1 MKRSVSSW
9 NCCLAIFLKV
19 PRVAVLLALAP
30 LCMSSAAALAAE
42 GRLSF
47 GGHISNAS
55 CALLQPTGSAQE
67 TMAQRVNVSADLSII
82 VDTTRNACAG
92 AVIPF
97 SAHYQPLV
105 ASRSTSPGSGAG
117 VLTLTYQ

>member
-1 MKRSVSSW
+1 MKGRVSRW
-9 NCCLAIFLKV
+9 NRCFAIILKL
-19 PRVAVLLALAP
+19 PRVAVFLAAAP

-47 GGHISNAS
+47 SGHISNAS
-55 CALLQPTGSAQE
+55 CALLQPTGSVQE
-67 TMAQRVNVSADLSII
+67 GTARQVNVSTDLSII

-97 SAHYQPLV
+97 STRYQPLV
-105 ASRSTSPGSGAG
+105 ASRSIRQGAGAG
-117 VLTLTYQ
+117 VLILTYQ